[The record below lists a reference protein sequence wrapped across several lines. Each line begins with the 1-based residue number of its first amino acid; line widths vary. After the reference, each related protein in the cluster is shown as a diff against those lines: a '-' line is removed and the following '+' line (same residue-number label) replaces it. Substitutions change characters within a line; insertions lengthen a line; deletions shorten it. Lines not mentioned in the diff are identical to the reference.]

1 MYPQPTEAAE
11 QIVSTRGPKQICS
24 RQSRLSFLVHHMRS
38 RQYSNR
44 TTVRKFPILA
54 HKPSFLRHKKT
65 PQAGSLI
72 LGPMPLTMPLAMP
85 LTVAMVLTTTTTI

>member
-1 MYPQPTEAAE
+1 MYPQPTKAAE

-72 LGPMPLTMPLAMP
+72 LGPMPLAMP